1 MSTDNT
7 GAARPI
13 PAGRLASFE
22 DADDEV
28 SISLPPRRP
37 RAPKPEPVAPV
48 TLEAVPSLPEVPQ
61 DEPAPRLPKR
71 RSSTSTSAKA
81 SPAREAAPEATAAE
95 EAGEQGSDAMRPS
108 NVHIPVFLLDPIR
121 DLCAKKGLSHGEV
134 IIIALEDTHPRLR
147 ELVNPVATAGGSLFA
162 ARRSRASRSADGP
175 LTPLNYRLRESDY
188 ATLDRLAAEFGAS
201 SRGHLITEALKGY
214 FGLTE
219 AP

>member
-37 RAPKPEPVAPV
+37 RAPKPELVASV

-61 DEPAPRLPKR
+61 EEPAPRLPKR

-81 SPAREAAPEATAAE
+81 SPAREAAPEASAAE
-95 EAGEQGSDAMRPS
+95 EAGEQGADAMRPS

-188 ATLDRLAAEFGAS
+188 ATLDRLADEFGAS